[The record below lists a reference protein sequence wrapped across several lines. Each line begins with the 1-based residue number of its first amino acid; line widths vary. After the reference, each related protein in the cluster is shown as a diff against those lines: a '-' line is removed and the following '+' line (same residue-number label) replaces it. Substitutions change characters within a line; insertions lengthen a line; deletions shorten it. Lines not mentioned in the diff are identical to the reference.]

1 MFLLN
6 PDKLRELTGYLQQ
19 QEWIST
25 AESII
30 TAGKSGEG
38 NMNCVLRAD
47 TGTRTIILKQSRSYV
62 EKFPHIPAPAN
73 RTIIESLFYK
83 KIAGQIIIKQMMPG
97 LIGADEENN
106 IMTLEDVGNSG
117 DYTFLYG
124 LKENLHNE
132 EIVTLVS
139 WLHALHTQVK
149 KSTGDTALSNKEMRL
164 LNHEHIFNYP
174 FQKNNNFDLDAVQ
187 AGLQAI
193 AMPYKNDSHLK
204 KKIENLGSHYLSEGE
219 YLLHGDFYPGSWLK
233 TANGIKIIDAEFCF
247 YGLRE
252 FDLGVMKA
260 HLYLTKHDEATMP
273 VIKNSY
279 PAFNELDIDILDG
292 FTGTEIMRRLLG
304 LAQLPLKLNLSEKEY
319 LLKKAYQLIMK

>member
-6 PDKLRELTGYLQQ
+6 PDKLKELTEYLHQ

-25 AESII
+25 TETIVA
-30 TAGKSGEG
+30 AGKAGEG

-47 TGTRTIILKQSRSYV
+47 TGIRTIILKQSRGYV
-62 EKFPHIPAPAN
+62 EKFPHIAAPAN

-83 KIAGQIIIKQMMPG
+83 KIAGQIKIKQMMPR

-106 IMTLEDVGNSG
+106 IMALEDLGNAK
-117 DYTFLYG
+117 DYTFLYD
-124 LKENLHNE
+124 LKEELDNE
-132 EIVTLVS
+132 EIVTLIS
-139 WLHALHTQVK
+139 WLHELHTQVK
-149 KSTGDTALSNKEMRL
+149 KSTGDAALSNREMRL

-174 FQKNNNFDLDAVQ
+174 FQKNNSFNLDAVE
-187 AGLQAI
+187 AGLEAI
-193 AMPYKNDSHLK
+193 AMPYKNDSGLK
-204 KKIENLGSHYLSEGE
+204 RKVENLGALYLSEGR

-233 TANGIKIIDAEFCF
+233 TSTGIKTIDAEFCF

-252 FDLGVMKA
+252 FDLGVMIA
-260 HLYLTKHDEATMP
+260 HLYLTKHDETSMD

-279 PAFNELDIDILDG
+279 PAFNELNSDILDG

-304 LAQLPLKLNLSEKEY
+304 LAQLPAKLNLFEKEC
-319 LLKKAYQLIMK
+319 LLKKAYQLVMK

>member
-6 PDKLRELTGYLQQ
+6 PDKLRELTEYLQQ

-25 AESII
+25 AETIVA
-30 TAGKSGEG
+30 AGKAGEG

-47 TGTRTIILKQSRSYV
+47 TGARTIILKQSRGYV

-73 RTIIESLFYK
+73 RTVIESLFYK
-83 KIAGQIIIKQMMPG
+83 KIAEQIKIKQMMPG

-106 IMTLEDVGNSG
+106 IMALEDAGKSG
-117 DYTFLYG
+117 DYSFLYG
-124 LKENLHNE
+124 LKEQLHNE
-132 EIVTLVS
+132 EIAAPVS

-149 KSTGDTALSNKEMRL
+149 KSTGDTALSNREMRL

-174 FQKNNNFDLDAVQ
+174 FQKDSGFNLDDVEV
-187 AGLQAI
+187 GLQAI
-193 AMPYKNDSHLK
+193 AMPYKNDLYLK
-204 KKIENLGSHYLSEGE
+204 RKIENLGNHYLSEGE

-233 TANGIKIIDAEFCF
+233 TATGIKIIDAEFCF

-252 FDLGVMKA
+252 FDLGVMTA
-260 HLYLTKHDEATMP
+260 HLYLTKHDETILP
-273 VIKNSY
+273 IIKNNY
-279 PAFNELDIDILDG
+279 PAFNKLNSDILNG

-304 LAQLPLKLNLSEKEY
+304 LAQLPVKLNLSEKEY
-319 LLKKAYQLIMK
+319 LLKKAYQLVMK